1 MSIHIIIDG
10 YNLIRQSPGLE
21 ALDREDIQLGRDALL
36 RRLVAYKKI
45 KRHNITVVFDGGGAP
60 LFADGGDNYK
70 GVRVKFS
77 RPGQTA
83 DTLINRMAK
92 KERERALVVT
102 SDRAVAD
109 YCAGQGATVLP
120 SPDFDAKLSLA
131 AYTEM
136 KGDSGE
142 DNSGWV
148 PTTRKKGPRR
158 KLSRKERRKRVRV
171 KKL

>member
-10 YNLIRQSPGLE
+10 YNLIRQSPDLE
-21 ALDREDIQLGRDALL
+21 VLDREDIQLGRDALL
-36 RRLVAYKKI
+36 QKLVAYKKI

-60 LFADGGDNYK
+60 VFADSGDHYK

-77 RPGQTA
+77 RPGETA

-92 KERERALVVT
+92 KERQRALVVT

-109 YCAGQGATVLP
+109 YCARQGATVIP

-131 AYTEM
+131 AYTDM
-136 KGDSGE
+136 KGDTGE
-142 DNSGWV
+142 EDAGWV

-158 KLSRKERRKRVRV
+158 KASKKERRKRARV